1 MWTKVMI
8 FLIVFFIIANPAT
21 FKIMRGVL
29 GAWVASAEGLATPAG
44 LILHSLVFVGLA
56 ILVPKYL
63 MRSSYYEDEDYE
75 DEDTY
80 EDEDYEDE
88 DYEDEDYR
96 LSREERRARRAARRA
111 AKTSSYEDEDY
122 EDEEFRMKR
131 TEHKRRALLRE
142 AALKAAGEVPPPP
155 PMAPTPP
162 ATTSPY
168 EDEEYRRRSRKY
180 WAKRNK
186 RAKAALKTKAVKDP
200 IA

>member
-8 FLIVFFIIANPAT
+8 FLIVFFIVANPST

-29 GAWVASAEGLATPAG
+29 GSWVASADGLATPAG

-56 ILVPKYL
+56 IMVPKYL

-75 DEDTY
+75 DEDY

-88 DYEDEDYR
+88 DYEDEDTYEEEEFKR
-96 LSREERRARRAARRA
+96 LS
-111 AKTSSYEDEDY
+111 
-122 EDEEFRMKR
+122 R

-142 AALKAAGEVPPPP
+142 AALKASG
-155 PMAPTPP
+155 
-162 ATTSPY
+162 ATSSY
-168 EDEEYRRRSRKY
+168 EEPEEYRRMSRTY
-180 WAKRNK
+180 WAKRNA
-186 RAKAALKTKAVKDP
+186 RAKAALRSNEVKDP